1 MADFK
6 VTQLQADLDFEQ
18 LPYWDVVIIGAG
30 PAGLA
35 ASLTT
40 AHRALTTL
48 VIEAKERA
56 GGQPQFLYADK
67 RIVDIPGFPDGVTGD
82 ELSQRTYRQALDALV
97 QFRFNEELVTIE
109 DTDQVETED
118 RLKRVVTSKESY
130 LCRKVIIACG
140 LLHYPRRLQVL
151 DELQS
156 KNVHYKIPKIGD
168 YEKSHV
174 VVVGGGDSAL
184 DAAMMALAR
193 GGLVDLLVREATPIG
208 KPDSL
213 ARIQE
218 AGGRIHTSTEIAA
231 ARFVGDE
238 IELDLKRGRD
248 SFSSSGPTASPDAS
262 EKDSR
267 PLSLRCSLAIVQ
279 IGFLSAKETF
289 ERLALVLNEDGSIA
303 VDPYFETSRQGI
315 FAVGDVHGD
324 IKLIAVA
331 WAEGIQAA
339 IHAFKEITSPYWLN
353 EKRLKDHKIALIS
366 EKIAR
371 AASKARSG

>member
-6 VTQLQADLDFEQ
+6 VTQLEADLDFDS

-48 VIEAKERA
+48 VIEAKEKP

-67 RIVDIPGFPDGVTGD
+67 RIVDIPGFPDGITGE
-82 ELSQRTYRQALDALV
+82 ELSQRTFRQAVDALV
-97 QFRFNEELVTIE
+97 QFRFNEELVGIE
-109 DTDQVETED
+109 DTDQVQTED
-118 RLKRVVTSKESY
+118 QLKRVITTKGSY

-140 LLHYPRRLQVL
+140 LLHFPRKLPVL
-151 DELQS
+151 DQLNS

-168 YEKSHV
+168 YEGSRV
-174 VVVGGGDSAL
+174 AVVGGGDSAL
-184 DAAMMALAR
+184 DAALMVQAR
-193 GGLVDLLVREATPIG
+193 GGQVELLVREAVPIG

-213 ARIQE
+213 NQVRD
-218 AGGRIHTSTEIAA
+218 AGGIIRTSTEITAA
-231 ARFVGDE
+231 CFSGDF
-238 IELDLKRGRD
+238 IELELTG
-248 SFSSSGPTASPDAS
+248 G
-262 EKDSR
+262 EKIN
-267 PLSLRCSLAIVQ
+267 CSLAIVQ
-279 IGFLSAKETF
+279 IGFLSAKDTF
-289 ERLALVLNEDGSIA
+289 ERLNLTLNDDGSIA
-303 VDPYFETSRQGI
+303 VDPYFETSRRGL

-353 EKRLKDHKIALIS
+353 EKRLKDHKIALIG

-371 AASKARSG
+371 AASRAKSG